1 MNSINPQNQLT
12 DILGITIPD
21 NQKTYEKIEQVKANI
36 NNITHVNGSKV
47 FNVEVKEN
55 DIYYNLKK
63 RTDGKI
69 IYYYPIQYAEIKL
82 K

>member
-1 MNSINPQNQLT
+1 MKSINPQNQLT

-21 NQKTYEKIEQVKANI
+21 NQKIYEKIEHVKVNI
-36 NNITHVNGSKV
+36 NNVTHVNGSKV
-47 FNVEVKEN
+47 FNAEVKEN

-63 RTDGKI
+63 RTAGKT
-69 IYYYPIQYAEIKL
+69 IYYYPIQYASIQL